1 MINRDG
7 GARRAVVQ
15 WNTAGRDL
23 DGVVREA
30 QARIR
35 DRVKLPPGYSIE
47 FGGDYEGQQ
56 RATRTLL
63 LTSAAAVLLM
73 AVIMFQA
80 FHSWSLV
87 FLVMLNL
94 PLALIGGVFALALA
108 GETLNVS
115 SLIGMVALFGVATRN
130 SLLLISRYQSLLRS
144 HPGLGA
150 DEVALKGAVDRLV
163 PILMTAFTAALA
175 VIPLILGDPT
185 GKELQRPLAIVLLG
199 GMLSSTL
206 LNLLVIPTLFRWMAT
221 RRPSQFEPGSA

>member
-1 MINRDG
+1 
-7 GARRAVVQ
+7 VVQ
-15 WNTAGRDL
+15 WNTEGRDL
-23 DGVVREA
+23 DSVVREA
-30 QARIR
+30 QSRIR
-35 DRVKLPPGYSIE
+35 DKVTLPPGYSIE

-56 RATRTLL
+56 RASRTLL
-63 LTSAAAVLLM
+63 TTSVAAILLM
-73 AVIMFQA
+73 SVIMFQA
-80 FHSWSLV
+80 FRSWPLV
-87 FLVMLNL
+87 CLVMLNL

-130 SLLLISRYQSLLRS
+130 SLLLISRYQFLLRA
-144 HPGLGA
+144 HPDLRAG
-150 DEVALKGAVDRLV
+150 DIALSGAVDRLV

-206 LNLLVIPTLFRWMAT
+206 LNLLVIPTLFRWMAG
-221 RRPSQFEPGSA
+221 RRENRLAVDGR